1 MRTTCDEDF
10 KADELT
16 AALTQIKNN
25 KSPGTD
31 GLTTKFCKTFRH
43 ILAKDFTE
51 MTNEVLRRK
60 ILTKTQRQALLISIY
75 KRDRADLS
83 NWRSIS
89 LLNTD
94 YKIITKVMTNRIKAT
109 PNHTISTHQI
119 VCVKNRNMDMNLFY
133 TRGIIKIAK
142 TENLELATGTKL
154 NRKK

>member
-10 KADELT
+10 KEDELT
-16 AALTQIKNN
+16 AALTQFKNN

-31 GLTTKFCKTFRH
+31 GLTMKFCKTFRH

-109 PNHTISTHQI
+109 PNHTISKHQ
-119 VCVKNRNMDMNLFY
+119 MF
-133 TRGIIKIAK
+133 A
-142 TENLELATGTKL
+142 
-154 NRKK
+154 